1 MITPVTSPDSPA
13 ADSPLYRPLRIRGLE
28 LPNRIVMTPMTRT
41 ASPGGVPTEAVAQYY
56 RRRAAGGTGLIVTE
70 GVGIDHPSAMDHPDV
85 PNLHDPS
92 ARDGWRRVV
101 DAVHEAGGRIAPQLW
116 HVGPLFGAM
125 RRVDDVT
132 PMRPSGL
139 WGEPGVT
146 SYSQEYVDRS
156 AAPTAAMTESDIA
169 AVVDAFADAARTAV
183 DLGFDAIAIHG
194 GHGYLLDA
202 FLWSSTNRRDDEWG
216 GDLVRRTAFPAA
228 VVRAIREAVGDEM
241 PILYRFS
248 QHKQQNYTA
257 RTAETPEELGVV
269 LGALVDAGVD
279 VLDASS
285 RRFDA
290 PAFEGSDL
298 SLAGWAKRTTGAI
311 SMAVGSVGLGKS
323 LRDGRLA
330 GPTVESVDNIDEL
343 ERRMG
348 ADEFDLAGI
357 GRLHLA
363 DPRIAETL
371 RDRRPLPEFDRR
383 RHEAVLT

>member
-1 MITPVTSPDSPA
+1 MTASLLHTPI
-13 ADSPLYRPLRIRGLE
+13 RIRGLE
-28 LPNRIVMTPMTRT
+28 LRNRIVMTPMTRT

-56 RRRAAGGTGLIVTE
+56 RRRAEGGTGLVVTE
-70 GVGIDHPSAMDHPDV
+70 GVGIDHPSAIDHPDV
-85 PNLHDPS
+85 PNLHDPA
-92 ARDGWRRVV
+92 ARDAWRRVV
-101 DAVHEAGGRIAPQLW
+101 DEVHEAGGLIAPQLW

-146 SYSQEYVDRS
+146 SYPQDYVERS
-156 AAPTAAMTESDIA
+156 VVPTAAMSESDIA
-169 AVVDAFADAARTAV
+169 MVIDAYAEAARTAV
-183 DLGFDAIAIHG
+183 DLGFDAVAIHG
-194 GHGYLLDA
+194 GHGYLLDS
-202 FLWSSTNRRDDEWG
+202 FLWASTNRRDDEWG

-228 VVRAIREAVGDEM
+228 VVRAIREAVGDEV
-241 PILYRFS
+241 PIMYRFS
-248 QHKQQNYTA
+248 QHKQQDYTA
-257 RTAETPEELGVV
+257 RLAETPEELGTV
-269 LGALVDAGVD
+269 LGALVDAGAD

-290 PAFEGSDL
+290 PAFDGSDV

-330 GPTVESVDNIDEL
+330 GPTVEAVDNIAEL
-343 ERRMG
+343 ERRVDSG
-348 ADEFDLAGI
+348 EFDLVGI

-371 RDRRPLPEFDRR
+371 REGRPLPEYDRR

>member
-1 MITPVTSPDSPA
+1 MTSPDSPA

>member
-1 MITPVTSPDSPA
+1 MTSPDSPA

-311 SMAVGSVGLGKS
+311 SMAVGSVGLGRS